1 MKEDMR
7 EGGGVVTIFSQLR
20 LIAGPCLSLLY
31 PLYASIVA
39 MESITK
45 HDDEQWLAY
54 WIIYS
59 FLALIEIIIQPAL
72 ETVSIWYDAK
82 LIFVAWLVLPQ
93 FKGASVLYKRFVREQ
108 IRKYNSHGGHHLF
121 QGRNKFLDFLRY
133 KSDEHHHDHH
143 YN

>member
-1 MKEDMR
+1 MGEA
-7 EGGGVVTIFSQLR
+7 VVTIFSQIR
-20 LIAGPCLSLLY
+20 LIAGPILTLLY

-72 ETVSIWYDAK
+72 ETVSIWYDVK
-82 LIFVAWLVLPQ
+82 LVFVGWLVLPQ
-93 FKGASVLYKRFVREQ
+93 FKGAAVLYKRFVREQ
-108 IRKYNSHGGHHLF
+108 IKKYNSHGHHHIF

-133 KSDEHHHDHH
+133 KSVSFYLLYILLYLDL
-143 YN
+143 